1 MQSHQSRESVRKGR
15 VNLSDLLKIPTINSK
30 PRGPVA
36 FGPLTDKSS
45 YVAVARRVNPARPS
59 APRDPARAV
68 RVVIADDDVEVRTL
82 VDFILRQDP
91 AVLLVGEAEDGE
103 SAIILVRQAQ
113 PDVVIMDVMMPGV
126 GGLEATRR
134 IKREWPDT
142 RVLVLTNLTD
152 DETRRSA
159 FVNGA
164 DSFLTKRD
172 IATRLLAAIKDTIQ
186 A

>member
-1 MQSHQSRESVRKGR
+1 MSSTGASSDGR
-15 VNLSDLLKIPTINSK
+15 T
-30 PRGPVA
+30 
-36 FGPLTDKSS
+36 
-45 YVAVARRVNPARPS
+45 
-59 APRDPARAV
+59 V
-68 RVVIADDDVEVRTL
+68 RVLIADDDVEARNL
-82 VDFILRQDP
+82 IGFILSHDP
-91 AVLLVGEAEDGE
+91 GVLLVGEAVDGD

-113 PDVVIMDVMMPGV
+113 PDVVVMDVMMPDV

-159 FVNGA
+159 FLNGA

-172 IATRLLAAIKDTIQ
+172 VATQLLAAIKDTIR

>member
-1 MQSHQSRESVRKGR
+1 MS
-15 VNLSDLLKIPTINSK
+15 
-30 PRGPVA
+30 
-36 FGPLTDKSS
+36 
-45 YVAVARRVNPARPS
+45 PARPS

-91 AVLLVGEAEDGE
+91 TVLLVGEAEDGE

-113 PDVVIMDVMMPGV
+113 PDLVLMDVMMPGV

-134 IKREWPDT
+134 IKRERPET

-159 FVNGA
+159 FLNGA
-164 DSFLTKRD
+164 DSFITKRD
-172 IATRLLAAIKDTIQ
+172 IASRLLVAIKDTIR

>member
-1 MQSHQSRESVRKGR
+1 
-15 VNLSDLLKIPTINSK
+15 
-30 PRGPVA
+30 
-36 FGPLTDKSS
+36 
-45 YVAVARRVNPARPS
+45 
-59 APRDPARAV
+59 
-68 RVVIADDDVEVRTL
+68 
-82 VDFILRQDP
+82 
-91 AVLLVGEAEDGE
+91 
-103 SAIILVRQAQ
+103 
-113 PDVVIMDVMMPGV
+113 MPGV

-164 DSFLTKRD
+164 DSLLTKRD

>member
-1 MQSHQSRESVRKGR
+1 MSSTGASRGGR
-15 VNLSDLLKIPTINSK
+15 T
-30 PRGPVA
+30 
-36 FGPLTDKSS
+36 
-45 YVAVARRVNPARPS
+45 
-59 APRDPARAV
+59 V
-68 RVVIADDDVEVRTL
+68 RVLIADDDVEVRGL
-82 VDFILRQDP
+82 VGFILSQDP
-91 AVLLVGEAEDGE
+91 GVLLVGEAEDGE

-113 PDVVIMDVMMPGV
+113 PDLVVMDVMMPGV

-164 DSFLTKRD
+164 DSFLSKRD
-172 IATRLLAAIKDTIQ
+172 IGTRLLAAIKDTVQ

>member
-1 MQSHQSRESVRKGR
+1 MSSTGASSDGR
-15 VNLSDLLKIPTINSK
+15 T
-30 PRGPVA
+30 
-36 FGPLTDKSS
+36 
-45 YVAVARRVNPARPS
+45 
-59 APRDPARAV
+59 V
-68 RVVIADDDVEVRTL
+68 RVLIADDDVEARNL
-82 VDFILRQDP
+82 IGFILSHDP
-91 AVLLVGEAEDGE
+91 GVLLVGEAVDGD

-113 PDVVIMDVMMPGV
+113 PDVVVMDVMMPDV

-152 DETRRSA
+152 NETRRSA
-159 FVNGA
+159 FLNGA

-172 IATRLLAAIKDTIQ
+172 VATQLLAAIKDTFQ

>member
-1 MQSHQSRESVRKGR
+1 MSSTGASSDGR
-15 VNLSDLLKIPTINSK
+15 T
-30 PRGPVA
+30 
-36 FGPLTDKSS
+36 
-45 YVAVARRVNPARPS
+45 
-59 APRDPARAV
+59 V
-68 RVVIADDDVEVRTL
+68 RVLIADDDVEARNL
-82 VDFILRQDP
+82 IGFILSHDP
-91 AVLLVGEAEDGE
+91 GVLLVGEAVDGD

-113 PDVVIMDVMMPGV
+113 PDVVVMDVMMPGV

-159 FVNGA
+159 FLNGA
-164 DSFLTKRD
+164 DSFITKRD
-172 IATRLLAAIKDTIQ
+172 LATQLLAAIKDTIR

>member
-1 MQSHQSRESVRKGR
+1 M
-15 VNLSDLLKIPTINSK
+15 
-30 PRGPVA
+30 
-36 FGPLTDKSS
+36 
-45 YVAVARRVNPARPS
+45 
-59 APRDPARAV
+59 RDPARTV
-68 RVVIADDDVEVRTL
+68 RVVIADDDVEARNL
-82 VDFILRQDP
+82 VGFILSQDP
-91 AVLLVGEAEDGE
+91 GVLLVGEAVDGD
-103 SAIILVRQAQ
+103 SAIILVRQAE
-113 PDVVIMDVMMPGV
+113 PDLVVMDVMMPGV

>member
-1 MQSHQSRESVRKGR
+1 M
-15 VNLSDLLKIPTINSK
+15 
-30 PRGPVA
+30 
-36 FGPLTDKSS
+36 
-45 YVAVARRVNPARPS
+45 
-59 APRDPARAV
+59 RDPARTV
-68 RVVIADDDVEVRTL
+68 RVVIADDDVEARNL
-82 VDFILRQDP
+82 IGFILSQDP
-91 AVLLVGEAEDGE
+91 GVLLVGEAVDGD
-103 SAIILVRQAQ
+103 SAIILVRQAE
-113 PDVVIMDVMMPGV
+113 PDLVVMDVMMPGI

>member
-1 MQSHQSRESVRKGR
+1 MS
-15 VNLSDLLKIPTINSK
+15 
-30 PRGPVA
+30 
-36 FGPLTDKSS
+36 
-45 YVAVARRVNPARPS
+45 PARPT
-59 APRDPARAV
+59 APKDPVRAV
-68 RVVIADDDVEVRTL
+68 RVVIADDDVEARNL
-82 VDFILRQDP
+82 IGFILSQDP
-91 AVLLVGEAEDGE
+91 GVLLVGEAVDGD
-103 SAIILVRQAQ
+103 SAIILVRQAE
-113 PDVVIMDVMMPGV
+113 PDLVVMDVMMPGV

-164 DSFLTKRD
+164 DSFLAKRD

>member
-1 MQSHQSRESVRKGR
+1 VS
-15 VNLSDLLKIPTINSK
+15 
-30 PRGPVA
+30 
-36 FGPLTDKSS
+36 
-45 YVAVARRVNPARPS
+45 PAKPS

-91 AVLLVGEAEDGE
+91 MVLLVGEAEDGE

-113 PDVVIMDVMMPGV
+113 PDLVLMDVMMPGV

-134 IKREWPDT
+134 IKREWPET

-159 FVNGA
+159 
-164 DSFLTKRD
+164 
-172 IATRLLAAIKDTIQ
+172 
-186 A
+186 

>member
-1 MQSHQSRESVRKGR
+1 
-15 VNLSDLLKIPTINSK
+15 
-30 PRGPVA
+30 
-36 FGPLTDKSS
+36 LTVEAT
-45 YVAVARRVNPARPS
+45 YVAVARRVNPAKPS
-59 APRDPARAV
+59 ALRDPARTV

-113 PDVVIMDVMMPGV
+113 PDLVVMDVMMPGV

-134 IKREWPDT
+134 IKREWPST
-142 RVLVLTNLTD
+142 KVLVLTNLTD
-152 DETRRSA
+152 EETRRSA

-172 IATRLLAAIKDTIQ
+172 ITTRLLAAIKDTIQ
-186 A
+186 AE

>member
-1 MQSHQSRESVRKGR
+1 MAFGR
-15 VNLSDLLKIPTINSK
+15 GSGYEGCRL
-30 PRGPVA
+30 
-36 FGPLTDKSS
+36 GPLTVEAS
-45 YVAVARRVNPARPS
+45 YVAVARRVNPAKPS
-59 APRDPARAV
+59 ALRDPARAV

-103 SAIILVRQAQ
+103 SAIILVRQVQ
-113 PDVVIMDVMMPGV
+113 PDLVIMDVMMPGV

>member
-1 MQSHQSRESVRKGR
+1 
-15 VNLSDLLKIPTINSK
+15 
-30 PRGPVA
+30 
-36 FGPLTDKSS
+36 
-45 YVAVARRVNPARPS
+45 VARRVTPARPS

-91 AVLLVGEAEDGE
+91 TVLLVGEAEDGE

-113 PDVVIMDVMMPGV
+113 PDLVVMDVMMPGV

-152 DETRRSA
+152 AETRRSA
-159 FVNGA
+159 FLNGA

-172 IATRLLAAIKDTIQ
+172 LATQLLAAIKDTIQ

>member
-1 MQSHQSRESVRKGR
+1 
-15 VNLSDLLKIPTINSK
+15 
-30 PRGPVA
+30 
-36 FGPLTDKSS
+36 
-45 YVAVARRVNPARPS
+45 VARRVTPARPS

-68 RVVIADDDVEVRTL
+68 RVVIADDDVEARTL
-82 VDFILRQDP
+82 IGFILSQDP
-91 AVLLVGEAEDGE
+91 GVLLVGEAIDGD
-103 SAIILVRQAQ
+103 SAIILVRQAE
-113 PDVVIMDVMMPGV
+113 PDLVVMDVMMPGV

-172 IATRLLAAIKDTIQ
+172 IATRLLTAIKDTIQ
-186 A
+186 S

>member
-1 MQSHQSRESVRKGR
+1 MSSTGASR
-15 VNLSDLLKIPTINSK
+15 D
-30 PRGPVA
+30 
-36 FGPLTDKSS
+36 
-45 YVAVARRVNPARPS
+45 ART
-59 APRDPARAV
+59 V
-68 RVVIADDDVEVRTL
+68 RVLIADDDVEARNL
-82 VDFILRQDP
+82 IGFILSHDP
-91 AVLLVGEAEDGE
+91 GVLLVGEAVDGD

-113 PDVVIMDVMMPGV
+113 PDLVVMDVMMPGI

-152 DETRRSA
+152 VETRRSA
-159 FVNGA
+159 FLNGA

-172 IATRLLAAIKDTIQ
+172 LATQLLAAIKDTIQ

>member
-1 MQSHQSRESVRKGR
+1 MSSTGASSDGR
-15 VNLSDLLKIPTINSK
+15 T
-30 PRGPVA
+30 
-36 FGPLTDKSS
+36 
-45 YVAVARRVNPARPS
+45 
-59 APRDPARAV
+59 V
-68 RVVIADDDVEVRTL
+68 RVLIADDDVEARNL
-82 VDFILRQDP
+82 IGFILSHDP
-91 AVLLVGEAEDGE
+91 GVLLVGEAVDGD

-113 PDVVIMDVMMPGV
+113 PDVVVMDVMMPGV

-159 FVNGA
+159 FLNGA

-172 IATRLLAAIKDTIQ
+172 VATQLLAAIKDTIR

>member
-1 MQSHQSRESVRKGR
+1 MSSTGASSDGR
-15 VNLSDLLKIPTINSK
+15 T
-30 PRGPVA
+30 
-36 FGPLTDKSS
+36 
-45 YVAVARRVNPARPS
+45 
-59 APRDPARAV
+59 V
-68 RVVIADDDVEVRTL
+68 RVLIADDDVEARNL
-82 VDFILRQDP
+82 IGFILSHDP
-91 AVLLVGEAEDGE
+91 GVLLVGEAVDGD

-113 PDVVIMDVMMPGV
+113 PDVVVMDVMMPGV

-159 FVNGA
+159 FLNGA

-172 IATRLLAAIKDTIQ
+172 VATQLLAAIKDTFQ

>member
-1 MQSHQSRESVRKGR
+1 MSSTGASSDGR
-15 VNLSDLLKIPTINSK
+15 T
-30 PRGPVA
+30 
-36 FGPLTDKSS
+36 
-45 YVAVARRVNPARPS
+45 
-59 APRDPARAV
+59 V
-68 RVVIADDDVEVRTL
+68 RVLIADDDVEARNL
-82 VDFILRQDP
+82 IGFILSHDP
-91 AVLLVGEAEDGE
+91 GVLLVGEAVDGD

-113 PDVVIMDVMMPGV
+113 PDVVVMDVMMPGV

-152 DETRRSA
+152 AETRRSA
-159 FVNGA
+159 FLNGA

-172 IATRLLAAIKDTIQ
+172 LATQLLAAIKDTIQ

>member
-1 MQSHQSRESVRKGR
+1 MSSTGASRGGRTVRI
-15 VNLSDLLKIPTINSK
+15 L
-30 PRGPVA
+30 
-36 FGPLTDKSS
+36 
-45 YVAVARRVNPARPS
+45 
-59 APRDPARAV
+59 
-68 RVVIADDDVEVRTL
+68 IADDDVEVRGL
-82 VDFILRQDP
+82 VGFILSQDP
-91 AVLLVGEAEDGE
+91 GVLLVGEAEDGE

-113 PDVVIMDVMMPGV
+113 PDLVVMDVMMPGV

-142 RVLVLTNLTD
+142 RVLVLTNPTD

-164 DSFLTKRD
+164 DSFLSKRD
-172 IATRLLAAIKDTIQ
+172 IGTRLLAAIKDTVQ

>member
-1 MQSHQSRESVRKGR
+1 MTDES
-15 VNLSDLLKIPTINSK
+15 SC
-30 PRGPVA
+30 
-36 FGPLTDKSS
+36 
-45 YVAVARRVNPARPS
+45 VAVARRVNPAKPS
-59 APRDPARAV
+59 ALRDPDRAV
-68 RVVIADDDVEVRTL
+68 RVIVADDDVEVRTL
-82 VDFILRQDP
+82 VGFILRQDP

-103 SAIILVRQAQ
+103 SAIILVRQAR
-113 PDVVIMDVMMPGV
+113 PDLVVMDVMMPGV

-134 IKREWPDT
+134 IKREWPET

>member
-1 MQSHQSRESVRKGR
+1 MSSTGASSDGR
-15 VNLSDLLKIPTINSK
+15 T
-30 PRGPVA
+30 
-36 FGPLTDKSS
+36 
-45 YVAVARRVNPARPS
+45 
-59 APRDPARAV
+59 V
-68 RVVIADDDVEVRTL
+68 RVLIADDDVEARNL
-82 VDFILRQDP
+82 IGFILSHDP
-91 AVLLVGEAEDGE
+91 GVLLVGEAVDGD

-113 PDVVIMDVMMPGV
+113 PDVVVMDVMMPGV

-152 DETRRSA
+152 EETRRSA
-159 FVNGA
+159 FLNGA

-172 IATRLLAAIKDTIQ
+172 LATQLLAAIKDTIQ